1 MKTLIGILSILFG
14 ALFINMTINQFEKT
28 GNIMLTFYGITLC
41 VLGANVFSNRKIT
54 NGKVYTRVIG
64 IGIVMILFGVAF
76 VLKPGEAGS
85 SFGMTIII
93 LGLLFS
99 LVDYLEL

>member
-1 MKTLIGILSILFG
+1 MRTIIGILSILFG
-14 ALFINMTINQFEKT
+14 ALFISITINQFEKI

-41 VLGANVFSNRKIT
+41 VLGANVLSNRKIT
-54 NGKVYTRVIG
+54 NGKTYTRVIG
-64 IGIVMILFGVAF
+64 IGIAMILFGVAF